1 MDSFSS
7 LGEIFSQVQVSPISV
22 PVAIALVLVVLLLIA
37 SGYMSSSEVAF
48 FSIKPADLAE
58 VKAEKTDADRVL
70 KQLLSNP
77 EELLAC
83 ILIGNNIV
91 NVAVV
96 MLSTY
101 AVNNI
106 FDFSRSPMAG
116 FILQT
121 IALTLVLL
129 LFGEI
134 IPKVYAQRSPL
145 DFSRF
150 SAPKMRIVRKILNPI
165 SWLLVRST
173 AKLVDARKGRPQHD
187 LSVDDLSKAVQLTT
201 GSAAVEEKAMISEI
215 IKFYSKTASEVM
227 VPRIDMVDIDI
238 SWDFEKMLEFAV
250 SSGYSRIPVYEES
263 EDNIKGIIYLKDLIP
278 HRQKDASFAWQNLMR
293 PAYFVPEN
301 KRIDDLLEELR
312 ANKVHMS
319 IVVDEFG
326 GTSGIITM
334 EDILEE
340 IVGEITD
347 EYDEEELP
355 YTRYPD
361 GSCLFEAKTSLSDV
375 RRYLQLD
382 EDAFGELGEEVDTLG
397 GLVLEIKQ
405 DLPLPGDEVTYN
417 GWHFVVVSMDK
428 RRILEVKLHR
438 KSQQSLESA
447 V

>member
-1 MDSFSS
+1 MDHLLSF
-7 LGEIFSQVQVSPISV
+7 GNIFAQVQVY
-22 PVAIALVLVVLLLIA
+22 PVTIGIVLVFILIILLLMA
-37 SGYMSSSEVAF
+37 SAYMSSSEVAF
-48 FSIKPADLAE
+48 FSIKPADMAE
-58 VKAEKTDADRVL
+58 IQEEKNKEDKKL
-70 KQLLSNP
+70 KQLLHKP
-77 EELLAC
+77 EELLAS

-101 AVNNI
+101 VTANL
-106 FDFSRSPMAG
+106 FDFSQAPIAG
-116 FILQT
+116 FLLQT
-121 IALTLVLL
+121 IVLTLVLL

-145 DFSRF
+145 HFSRF
-150 SAPKMRIVRKILNPI
+150 SAPAMSVVCKLLSPMSL
-165 SWLLVRST
+165 LLVRST
-173 AKLVDARKGRPQHD
+173 ARLVENKKEKPQYD
-187 LSVDDLSKAVQLTT
+187 LSVDDLSKAVLLTT
-201 GSAAVEEKAMISEI
+201 GSSDVEEKAMISEI
-215 IKFYSKTASEVM
+215 LKFYNKTASEVM
-227 VPRIDMVDIDI
+227 VPRIDMMDIEI
-238 SWDFEKMLEFAV
+238 SWDFKRMLQHAV
-250 SSGYSRIPVYEES
+250 SSGYSRIPVYEDT

-278 HRQKDASFAWQNLMR
+278 HRNKDASFKWQELMR

-301 KRIDDLLEELR
+301 KRIDDLLEEFR
-312 ANKVHMS
+312 ANKIHIS

-375 RRYLQLD
+375 KRYLNL
-382 EDAFGELGEEVDTLG
+382 EDDSFGPLGEEVDTLG
-397 GLVLEIKQ
+397 GLVLEIKR

-438 KSQQSLESA
+438 NPLPTDK
-447 V
+447 